1 MKRSSPPIR
10 IEIARRSA
18 ASPSRIRFAD
28 TPRWQRAC
36 TSSSVR
42 SPTRAQDVV
51 GAVGVHRLRALGQA
65 LEVGLDLG
73 ERLGVDQVAQ
83 LLLSEELSQQLAIK

>member
-10 IEIARRSA
+10 IETARRSA
-18 ASPSRIRFAD
+18 ARPSRIRFAD

-36 TSSSVR
+36 TSSSGQVAD
-42 SPTRAQDVV
+42 RAQDVV
-51 GAVGVHRLRALGQA
+51 GAVGVHRLRALGQP

-83 LLLSEELSQQLAIK
+83 LFLAEELSQ

>member
-1 MKRSSPPIR
+1 MR
-10 IEIARRSA
+10 IDTARRSA
-18 ASPSRIRFAD
+18 ASPSRIRFAE

-51 GAVGVHRLRALGQA
+51 GAVGVHRLRALREA
-65 LEVGLDLG
+65 LEVRLDLR

-83 LLLSEELSQQLAIK
+83 LLLAEELSQQLAVK